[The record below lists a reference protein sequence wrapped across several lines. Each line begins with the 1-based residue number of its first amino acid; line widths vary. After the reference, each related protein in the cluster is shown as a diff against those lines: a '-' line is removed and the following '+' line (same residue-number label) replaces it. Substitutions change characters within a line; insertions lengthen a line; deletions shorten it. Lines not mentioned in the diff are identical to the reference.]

1 MIINIL
7 LKLKGLIELKE
18 FRLRIISSIV
28 LLVVFYLFFK
38 IGNPLFVILLSC
50 IFPMIF
56 IEMVKMSFDKVSIS
70 QFFNIFFLQS
80 IFFIYLISKLNNF
93 NFGFIIDYDF
103 LILSSFLINLYYYKT
118 YNDFITFSFSNLIII
133 SFFSLIEILLMS
145 NGLNLFLYLVLLIS
159 SMDVFA
165 YLGGKLLGNI
175 KIIPKISN
183 GKTVEGTLIGLI
195 STVFISFMIKGL
207 INLDILSSLLL
218 GFVIGI
224 LSFFGDMFESFV
236 KRKTGIKDSGKLIP
250 GHGGLMD
257 RFDGYI
263 LVLPF
268 FYILSYFVLL
278 S

>member
-7 LKLKGLIELKE
+7 MKLKDLIELKE
-18 FRLRIISSIV
+18 FRLRIISSII
-28 LLVVFYLFFK
+28 LLTVFYLFFK

-103 LILSSFLINLYYYKT
+103 LILFSFLINIYYYKT
-118 YNDFITFSFSNLIII
+118 YRYFITFSFSNLIII

-195 STVFISFMIKGL
+195 STVAISFMIKDL
-207 INLDILSSLLL
+207 INLDTLSSLLL

-224 LSFFGDMFESFV
+224 LSFLGDMFESFI
-236 KRKTGIKDSGKLIP
+236 KRKAGIKDSGKLIP

>member
-7 LKLKGLIELKE
+7 LKLKDLIELKE
-18 FRLRIISSIV
+18 FRLRIISSII
-28 LLVVFYLFFK
+28 LLTVFYLFFK

-183 GKTVEGTLIGLI
+183 GKTVEGTFVGLI
-195 STVFISFMIKGL
+195 STVAISFMIKDL
-207 INLDILSSLLL
+207 INLDTLSSLLL
-218 GFVIGI
+218 GLVIGI
-224 LSFFGDMFESFV
+224 LSFLGDMFESFV

>member
-18 FRLRIISSIV
+18 FRLRIISSII
-28 LLVVFYLFFK
+28 LLTVFYLFFK

-183 GKTVEGTLIGLI
+183 GKTVEGTFVGLI
-195 STVFISFMIKGL
+195 STVAISFMIKDL
-207 INLDILSSLLL
+207 INLDTLSSLLL

-224 LSFFGDMFESFV
+224 LSFLGDMFESFV

-268 FYILSYFVLL
+268 FYILSYFILL

>member
-7 LKLKGLIELKE
+7 IKLKDLIELKE
-18 FRLRIISSIV
+18 FRLRIISSII
-28 LLVVFYLFFK
+28 LLTVFYLFFK

-118 YNDFITFSFSNLIII
+118 YHDFITFSFSNLIII

-183 GKTVEGTLIGLI
+183 GKTVEGTLVGLI
-195 STVFISFMIKGL
+195 STVAISFMIKDL
-207 INLDILSSLLL
+207 INLDTLSSLLL

-224 LSFFGDMFESFV
+224 LSFLGDMFESFV

-268 FYILSYFVLL
+268 FYILSYFILL

>member
-7 LKLKGLIELKE
+7 MKLKDLTELKE
-18 FRLRIISSIV
+18 FRLRIISSII
-28 LLVVFYLFFK
+28 LLTVFYLFFK

-50 IFPMIF
+50 IFPIIF
-56 IEMVKMSFDKVSIS
+56 IEIVKMSFGKVSIS

-93 NFGFIIDYDF
+93 NFGFIIYYDF
-103 LILSSFLINLYYYKT
+103 LILSPFLINLYYYKT
-118 YNDFITFSFSNLIII
+118 YLDFITFSFSNLIII

-195 STVFISFMIKGL
+195 STVAISFMIKDL
-207 INLDILSSLLL
+207 INLDTLSSLLL

-224 LSFFGDMFESFV
+224 LSFLGDMFESFV

>member
-7 LKLKGLIELKE
+7 IKLKDLIELKE
-18 FRLRIISSIV
+18 FRLRIISSII
-28 LLVVFYLFFK
+28 LLTVFYLFFK

-118 YNDFITFSFSNLIII
+118 YHDFITFSFSNLIII

-268 FYILSYFVLL
+268 FYILSYFILL

>member
-7 LKLKGLIELKE
+7 IKLKDLIELKE
-18 FRLRIISSIV
+18 FRLRIISSII
-28 LLVVFYLFFK
+28 LLTVFYLFFK

-118 YNDFITFSFSNLIII
+118 YHDFITFSFSNLIII

-207 INLDILSSLLL
+207 INLDTLSSLLL

-268 FYILSYFVLL
+268 FYILSYFILL

>member
-7 LKLKGLIELKE
+7 IKLKDLIELKE
-18 FRLRIISSIV
+18 FRLRIISSII
-28 LLVVFYLFFK
+28 LLTVFYLFFK

-195 STVFISFMIKGL
+195 STVAISFMIKDL
-207 INLDILSSLLL
+207 INLDTLSSLLL

-224 LSFFGDMFESFV
+224 LSFLGDMFESFV

-268 FYILSYFVLL
+268 FYILSYFILL

>member
-1 MIINIL
+1 VIINIL
-7 LKLKGLIELKE
+7 IKLTDLLKLKE
-18 FRLRIISSIV
+18 FRLRTVSTII
-28 LLVVFYLFFK
+28 LLSVFYLFFK

-56 IEMVKMSFDKVSIS
+56 IEMIRMSYTKVKLS

-93 NFGFIIDYDF
+93 NFGFFVDYDF
-103 LILSSFLINLYYYKT
+103 LFLSSFLINFCYYRIYK
-118 YNDFITFSFSNLIII
+118 DFITFFFSNFIII
-133 SFFSLIEILLMS
+133 AFFSLIEILLMS
-145 NGLNLFLYLVLLIS
+145 NGLDLFLYLVLLIS
-159 SMDVFA
+159 AMDVFA

-175 KIIPKISN
+175 KIVPKISN

-195 STVFISFMIKGL
+195 FTVAISFMIKDL
-207 INLDILSSLLL
+207 INLDTFSSLSL

-224 LSFFGDMFESFV
+224 LSFLGDTFESFV
-236 KRKTGIKDSGKLIP
+236 KRKTGVKDSGKLIP

-257 RFDGYI
+257 RFDGYMI
-263 LVLPF
+263 VLPF
-268 FYILSYFVLL
+268 FYIFSKFVLI

>member
-7 LKLKGLIELKE
+7 IKLKDLIELKE
-18 FRLRIISSIV
+18 FRLRIISSII
-28 LLVVFYLFFK
+28 LLTVFYLFFK

-118 YNDFITFSFSNLIII
+118 YHDFITFSFSNLIII

>member
-18 FRLRIISSIV
+18 FRLRIISSII
-28 LLVVFYLFFK
+28 LLTVFYLFFK

-103 LILSSFLINLYYYKT
+103 LILSSFLINLYYYYT
-118 YNDFITFSFSNLIII
+118 YHDFITFSFSNLIII

-195 STVFISFMIKGL
+195 STVAISFMIKDL
-207 INLDILSSLLL
+207 INLDTLSSLSL

-224 LSFFGDMFESFV
+224 LSFLGDTFESFV

>member
-7 LKLKGLIELKE
+7 IKLKDLIELKE
-18 FRLRIISSIV
+18 FRLRIISSII
-28 LLVVFYLFFK
+28 LLTLFYLFFK

-56 IEMVKMSFDKVSIS
+56 IEMVKMSFGKVSIN

-103 LILSSFLINLYYYKT
+103 LILSSFLTNLYFYKT
-118 YNDFITFSFSNLIII
+118 YHDFITFSFSNLIII

-195 STVFISFMIKGL
+195 STVSISFMIKDL
-207 INLDILSSLLL
+207 INLDTLSSLLL

-268 FYILSYFVLL
+268 FYILSYFILL

>member
-7 LKLKGLIELKE
+7 IKLKDLIELKE
-18 FRLRIISSIV
+18 FRLRIISSII
-28 LLVVFYLFFK
+28 LLTVFYLFFK

-118 YNDFITFSFSNLIII
+118 YHDFITFSFSNLIII

-195 STVFISFMIKGL
+195 STVAISFMIKDL
-207 INLDILSSLLL
+207 INLDTLSSLLL

-224 LSFFGDMFESFV
+224 LSFLGDMFESFV

>member
-18 FRLRIISSIV
+18 FRLRIISSII
-28 LLVVFYLFFK
+28 LLTVFYLFFK

-183 GKTVEGTLIGLI
+183 GKTVEGTFVGLI
-195 STVFISFMIKGL
+195 STVAISFMIKDL
-207 INLDILSSLLL
+207 INLDTLSSLLL

-224 LSFFGDMFESFV
+224 LSFLGDMFESFV

>member
-1 MIINIL
+1 VIINIL

-18 FRLRIISSIV
+18 FRLRIISSII
-28 LLVVFYLFFK
+28 LLTVFYLFFK

-118 YNDFITFSFSNLIII
+118 YHDFITFSLSNLIII

-183 GKTVEGTLIGLI
+183 GKTVEGTLVGLI
-195 STVFISFMIKGL
+195 STVAISFMIKDL
-207 INLDILSSLLL
+207 INLDTLSSLLL

-224 LSFFGDMFESFV
+224 LSFLGDMFESFV
-236 KRKTGIKDSGKLIP
+236 KRKTGIKDSGNLIP

>member
-18 FRLRIISSIV
+18 FRLRIISSII
-28 LLVVFYLFFK
+28 LLTVFYLFFK

-103 LILSSFLINLYYYKT
+103 LILSSFLINIYYYKT
-118 YNDFITFSFSNLIII
+118 YHDFITFFFSNLIII

-159 SMDVFA
+159 SMDIFA

-195 STVFISFMIKGL
+195 STVAISFMIKDL
-207 INLDILSSLLL
+207 INLDTLSSLLL
-218 GFVIGI
+218 GFMIGI
-224 LSFFGDMFESFV
+224 LSFLGDMFESFV

>member
-7 LKLKGLIELKE
+7 IKLKDLIELKE

-28 LLVVFYLFFK
+28 LFTVFYLSFK

-56 IEMVKMSFDKVSIS
+56 IEMVKMSSNKISIS

-80 IFFIYLISKLNNF
+80 IFFIYLISKLNNL
-93 NFGFIIDYDF
+93 NFGFFVVYDF
-103 LILSSFLINLYYYKT
+103 LILLSFLINIYYYKT
-118 YNDFITFSFSNLIII
+118 YRDFITFSFSNLIII

-145 NGLNLFLYLVLLIS
+145 NGLNLFLYLVILIS

-195 STVFISFMIKGL
+195 FTVAISFMIKDL
-207 INLDILSSLLL
+207 INLDTLSSLLL

-224 LSFFGDMFESFV
+224 LSFLGDMFESLV

-268 FYILSYFVLL
+268 FYILSYFILL

>member
-7 LKLKGLIELKE
+7 IKLKNLVELKE
-18 FRLRIISSIV
+18 FRLRIISTLI
-28 LLVVFYLFFK
+28 LLAVFYLIFK
-38 IGNPLFVILLSC
+38 VGNPLFVILLSC

-56 IEMVKMSFDKVSIS
+56 IEMIKMSSIKINIR
-70 QFFNIFFLQS
+70 QIFKIFFLQS

-93 NFGFIIDYDF
+93 NFGFFVDYDF
-103 LILSSFLINLYYYKT
+103 LFLSSFLINFCYYRIYK
-118 YNDFITFSFSNLIII
+118 DFITFFFSNFIII
-133 SFFSLIEILLMS
+133 AFFSLIEILLMS

-159 SMDVFA
+159 AMDVFA

-175 KIIPKISN
+175 KIVPKISN

-195 STVFISFMIKGL
+195 FTVAISFMIKDL
-207 INLDILSSLLL
+207 INLDTLSSLSL

-224 LSFFGDMFESFV
+224 LSFLGDTFESFV
-236 KRKTGIKDSGKLIP
+236 KRKTGVKDSGKLIP

-257 RFDGYI
+257 RFDGYMI
-263 LVLPF
+263 VLPF
-268 FYILSYFVLL
+268 FYIFSKFVLI

>member
-7 LKLKGLIELKE
+7 IKLKDLVELKE
-18 FRLRIISSIV
+18 FRLRIISSII
-28 LLVVFYLFFK
+28 LLTVFYLFFK
-38 IGNPLFVILLSC
+38 IGNPLFVILLSS

-56 IEMVKMSFDKVSIS
+56 IEMVKMSFGKVSIS
-70 QFFNIFFLQS
+70 QFLNIFFLQS

-103 LILSSFLINLYYYKT
+103 LILSSFLINLYYFKT
-118 YNDFITFSFSNLIII
+118 YRDFITFSFSNLIII

-145 NGLNLFLYLVLLIS
+145 NGLNYFLYLVLLIT

-195 STVFISFMIKGL
+195 STVAISFMIKDL
-207 INLDILSSLLL
+207 INLDTLSSLLL

-224 LSFFGDMFESFV
+224 LSFLGDMFESFV

-268 FYILSYFVLL
+268 FYILSYFILL

>member
-18 FRLRIISSIV
+18 FRLRIISSII
-28 LLVVFYLFFK
+28 LLTVFYLFFK

-183 GKTVEGTLIGLI
+183 GKTVEGTFVGLI
-195 STVFISFMIKGL
+195 STVAISFMIKDL
-207 INLDILSSLLL
+207 INLDTLSSLLL

-224 LSFFGDMFESFV
+224 LSFLGDMFESFV
-236 KRKTGIKDSGKLIP
+236 KRKTGIKDSGNLIP

>member
-7 LKLKGLIELKE
+7 IKLKDLIELKE
-18 FRLRIISSIV
+18 CRLRIISSII
-28 LLVVFYLFFK
+28 LLTVFYLFFK

-195 STVFISFMIKGL
+195 STVAISFMIKDL
-207 INLDILSSLLL
+207 INLDTLSSLLL

-236 KRKTGIKDSGKLIP
+236 KRKKGIKDSGKLIP

-268 FYILSYFVLL
+268 FYILSYFILL

>member
-7 LKLKGLIELKE
+7 LKLKDLIELKE
-18 FRLRIISSIV
+18 FRLRIISSII
-28 LLVVFYLFFK
+28 LLTVFYLFFK

-80 IFFIYLISKLNNF
+80 NFFIYLISKLNNF

-118 YNDFITFSFSNLIII
+118 YHDFITFSFSNLIII

-183 GKTVEGTLIGLI
+183 GKTVEGTFVGLI
-195 STVFISFMIKGL
+195 STVAISFMIKDL
-207 INLDILSSLLL
+207 INLDTLSSLLL
-218 GFVIGI
+218 GLVIGI
-224 LSFFGDMFESFV
+224 LSFLGDMFESFV

-278 S
+278 N

>member
-7 LKLKGLIELKE
+7 IKLKDLIELKE
-18 FRLRIISSIV
+18 FRLRIISSTI
-28 LLVVFYLFFK
+28 LFTVFYLFFK

-56 IEMVKMSFDKVSIS
+56 IEMVKMSVSKVSIS

-268 FYILSYFVLL
+268 FYILSYFILL

>member
-7 LKLKGLIELKE
+7 IKLKDLIELKE
-18 FRLRIISSIV
+18 FRLRIISSII
-28 LLVVFYLFFK
+28 LLTVFYLFFK

-268 FYILSYFVLL
+268 FYILSYFILL

>member
-7 LKLKGLIELKE
+7 IKLKDLIELKE
-18 FRLRIISSIV
+18 FRLRIISSII
-28 LLVVFYLFFK
+28 LLTVFYLFFK

-50 IFPMIF
+50 VFPIIF
-56 IEMVKMSFDKVSIS
+56 IEMVKMSFGKVSIS

-80 IFFIYLISKLNNF
+80 IFFIYLITKINNLNF
-93 NFGFIIDYDF
+93 EFIIDYDI
-103 LILSSFLINLYYYKT
+103 LILSSFLINLYYYNT
-118 YNDFITFSFSNLIII
+118 YHDFITFSFSNFIIL

-145 NGLNLFLYLVLLIS
+145 NGLNYFLYLVLLIT

-195 STVFISFMIKGL
+195 STVAISFMIKDL
-207 INLDILSSLLL
+207 INLDTLSSLLF

-224 LSFFGDMFESFV
+224 LSFLGDMYESFV
-236 KRKTGIKDSGKLIP
+236 KRKIGIKDSGKLIP

>member
-18 FRLRIISSIV
+18 FRLRIISSII
-28 LLVVFYLFFK
+28 LLTVFYLFFK

-118 YNDFITFSFSNLIII
+118 YHDFITFSFSNLIII

-195 STVFISFMIKGL
+195 STVLISFMIKDL
-207 INLDILSSLLL
+207 INLDTLSSLLL

-268 FYILSYFVLL
+268 FYILSYFILL

>member
-7 LKLKGLIELKE
+7 IKLKGLTELNE

-28 LLVVFYLFFK
+28 LFIVFYLSFK

-56 IEMVKMSFDKVSIS
+56 IEMVKMSSNKISIS

-80 IFFIYLISKLNNF
+80 IFFIYLISNLNNI
-93 NFGFIIDYDF
+93 NFGLFVAYDF
-103 LILSSFLINLYYYKT
+103 LILFSFLINTYYYKT
-118 YNDFITFSFSNLIII
+118 YSDFITFSFSNLIII

-159 SMDVFA
+159 AMDVFA

-175 KIIPKISN
+175 KIVPKISN

-195 STVFISFMIKGL
+195 FTVTISFLIKDL
-207 INLDILSSLLL
+207 INLDTLSSLSL
-218 GFVIGI
+218 GFIIGI
-224 LSFFGDMFESFV
+224 LSFIGDTFESFV
-236 KRKTGIKDSGKLIP
+236 KRKTGVKDSGKLIP

-257 RFDGYI
+257 RFDGYMI
-263 LVLPF
+263 VLPF
-268 FYILSYFVLL
+268 FYIFSKFVLI

>member
-7 LKLKGLIELKE
+7 IKLKDLIELKE
-18 FRLRIISSIV
+18 FRLRIISSII
-28 LLVVFYLFFK
+28 LLTVFYLFFK

-224 LSFFGDMFESFV
+224 LSFLGDMFESFV

-268 FYILSYFVLL
+268 FYILSYFILL

>member
-1 MIINIL
+1 VIINIL

-18 FRLRIISSIV
+18 FRLRIISSII
-28 LLVVFYLFFK
+28 LLTVFYLFFK

-195 STVFISFMIKGL
+195 STVSISFMIKDL
-207 INLDILSSLLL
+207 INLDTLSSLLL

-268 FYILSYFVLL
+268 FYILSYFIL
-278 S
+278 

>member
-18 FRLRIISSIV
+18 FRLRIISSII
-28 LLVVFYLFFK
+28 LLTVFYLFFK

-118 YNDFITFSFSNLIII
+118 YHDFITFSFSNLIII
-133 SFFSLIEILLMS
+133 SFFSLIEILLML

-268 FYILSYFVLL
+268 FYILSYFILL

>member
-7 LKLKGLIELKE
+7 IKLKDLVKLKE
-18 FRLRIISSIV
+18 FRLRIISTIII
-28 LLVVFYLFFK
+28 LAIFYIIFK
-38 IGNPLFVILLSC
+38 IGNPLFVILLSF

-56 IEMVKMSFDKVSIS
+56 IEMIKMSCTRINIRQIFK
-70 QFFNIFFLQS
+70 IFFLQS

-93 NFGFIIDYDF
+93 NFGILVDYDF
-103 LILSSFLINLYYYKT
+103 LILSSFLINFCYYKT
-118 YNDFITFSFSNLIII
+118 YNDLITFFFSNFIII

-159 SMDVFA
+159 AMDIFA

-195 STVFISFMIKGL
+195 FTVAISFMFKDL
-207 INLDILSSLLL
+207 INLETLSSLLL

-224 LSFFGDMFESFV
+224 LSFLGDTFESFV
-236 KRKTGIKDSGKLIP
+236 KRKTGVKDSGKLIP

-257 RFDGYI
+257 RFDGYMI
-263 LVLPF
+263 VLPF
-268 FYILSYFVLL
+268 FYIFSNFVLL

>member
-1 MIINIL
+1 VIINIL
-7 LKLKGLIELKE
+7 IKLKDLIELKE
-18 FRLRIISSIV
+18 FRLRIISSII
-28 LLVVFYLFFK
+28 LLTVFYLFFK

-56 IEMVKMSFDKVSIS
+56 IEMVKMSSNKVSIS
-70 QFFNIFFLQS
+70 QFLNIFFLQS
-80 IFFIYLISKLNNF
+80 IFFIYLISKLNNL
-93 NFGFIIDYDF
+93 NFGFFVVYDF
-103 LILSSFLINLYYYKT
+103 LILLSFLINIYYYKT
-118 YNDFITFSFSNLIII
+118 YRDFITFSFSNLIII

-195 STVFISFMIKGL
+195 STVSISFMIKDL
-207 INLDILSSLLL
+207 INLDTLSSLLL

-268 FYILSYFVLL
+268 FYILSYFILL

>member
-1 MIINIL
+1 VIINIL
-7 LKLKGLIELKE
+7 IKLKDLIELKE
-18 FRLRIISSIV
+18 FRLRIISSII
-28 LLVVFYLFFK
+28 LLTVFYLFFK

-50 IFPMIF
+50 VFPIIF
-56 IEMVKMSFDKVSIS
+56 IEMVKMSFGKVSIS

-80 IFFIYLISKLNNF
+80 IFFIYLITKINNLNF
-93 NFGFIIDYDF
+93 EFIIDYDI
-103 LILSSFLINLYYYKT
+103 LILSSFLINLYYYNT
-118 YNDFITFSFSNLIII
+118 YHDFITFSFSNFIIL

-145 NGLNLFLYLVLLIS
+145 NGLNYFLYLVLLIT

-195 STVFISFMIKGL
+195 STVAISFMIKDL
-207 INLDILSSLLL
+207 INLDTLSSLLF

-224 LSFFGDMFESFV
+224 LSFLGDMYESFV
-236 KRKTGIKDSGKLIP
+236 KRKIGIKDSGKLIP

>member
-7 LKLKGLIELKE
+7 IKLKDLIELKE
-18 FRLRIISSIV
+18 FRLRIISSII
-28 LLVVFYLFFK
+28 LLTVFYLFFK

-56 IEMVKMSFDKVSIS
+56 IEMVKMSVSKVSIS

-183 GKTVEGTLIGLI
+183 GKTVEGTFVGLI
-195 STVFISFMIKGL
+195 STVAISFMIKDL
-207 INLDILSSLLL
+207 INLDTLSSLLL

-224 LSFFGDMFESFV
+224 LSFLGDMFESFV
-236 KRKTGIKDSGKLIP
+236 KRKTGIKDSGNLIP

-263 LVLPF
+263 IVLPF
-268 FYILSYFVLL
+268 FYVFCYFVLL

>member
-18 FRLRIISSIV
+18 FRLRIISSII
-28 LLVVFYLFFK
+28 LLTVFYLFFK

-103 LILSSFLINLYYYKT
+103 LILSSFLINLYYYYT
-118 YNDFITFSFSNLIII
+118 YHDFITFSFSNLIII

-195 STVFISFMIKGL
+195 STVSISFMIKDL
-207 INLDILSSLLL
+207 INLDTLSSLLL

-268 FYILSYFVLL
+268 FYILSYFILL

>member
-1 MIINIL
+1 LIINIL
-7 LKLKGLIELKE
+7 IKLKELTELKE

-28 LLVVFYLFFK
+28 LFVVFYLCFK

-50 IFPMIF
+50 VFPMIF
-56 IEMVKMSFDKVSIS
+56 IEMVKMSSNKISIS

-80 IFFIYLISKLNNF
+80 IFFIYLISKLNNI
-93 NFGFIIDYDF
+93 NFGFFVAYDF
-103 LILSSFLINLYYYKT
+103 LILFSFLINIYYYKT
-118 YNDFITFSFSNLIII
+118 YRDFITFSFSNLIII

-195 STVFISFMIKGL
+195 STVSISFMIKDL
-207 INLDILSSLLL
+207 INLDTLSSLLL

-268 FYILSYFVLL
+268 FYILSYFILL

>member
-7 LKLKGLIELKE
+7 LKLKDLIELKE
-18 FRLRIISSIV
+18 FRLRIISSII
-28 LLVVFYLFFK
+28 LLTVFYLFFK

-80 IFFIYLISKLNNF
+80 NFFIYLISKLNNF

-103 LILSSFLINLYYYKT
+103 LILFSFLINLYYYKT
-118 YNDFITFSFSNLIII
+118 YHDFITFSFSNLIII

-183 GKTVEGTLIGLI
+183 GKTVEGTFVGLI
-195 STVFISFMIKGL
+195 STVAISFMIKDL
-207 INLDILSSLLL
+207 INLDTLSSLLL
-218 GFVIGI
+218 GLVIGI
-224 LSFFGDMFESFV
+224 LSFLGDMFESFV

>member
-18 FRLRIISSIV
+18 FRLRIISSII
-28 LLVVFYLFFK
+28 LLTVFYLFFK

-195 STVFISFMIKGL
+195 STVAISFMIKDL
-207 INLDILSSLLL
+207 INLDTLSSLLL

-224 LSFFGDMFESFV
+224 LSFLGDMFESFV

-268 FYILSYFVLL
+268 FYILSYFILL

>member
-7 LKLKGLIELKE
+7 MKLKDVIELKE
-18 FRLRIISSIV
+18 FRLRVISSII
-28 LLVVFYLFFK
+28 LLTVFYLFFK
-38 IGNPLFVILLSC
+38 IGNPFFVIFLSC

-56 IEMVKMSFDKVSIS
+56 IEMFKMSFGKVSIS

-80 IFFIYLISKLNNF
+80 IFFIHLISKLNNF

-103 LILSSFLINLYYYKT
+103 LILSSFLINLYYFKT
-118 YNDFITFSFSNLIII
+118 YRDFITFSFSNLIII

-195 STVFISFMIKGL
+195 STVLISFMIKDL
-207 INLDILSSLLL
+207 INLDTLSSLLL

-224 LSFFGDMFESFV
+224 LSFLGDMFESFI
-236 KRKTGIKDSGKLIP
+236 KRKAGIKDSGKLIP

-268 FYILSYFVLL
+268 FYILSYFILL